1 MQKGHKYIINKMLTP
16 LGSYY
21 RYIHYTSG
29 EYTHEMRTFQMFR
42 PFVIKKDNPCM
53 REVSVMRP
61 ITNDVYNIIFHN
73 KSWAVTDHQMIL
85 GCSHLDMMGIN
96 IP

>member
-1 MQKGHKYIINKMLTP
+1 
-16 LGSYY
+16 
-21 RYIHYTSG
+21 
-29 EYTHEMRTFQMFR
+29 
-42 PFVIKKDNPCM
+42 M

-85 GCSHLDMMGIN
+85 GCSHLAVIDCLGYAVEFNIN
-96 IP
+96 NITGNVFFVVYLSLAESASFREYILQMYNE